1 MPSREDRP
9 KTLVQ
14 AEPIGTAQ
22 PRGANAA
29 QATLQIE
36 LGDHGCRHP
45 AAFCG
50 RAVENRGVELA
61 DVPVRDVR
69 PLLTEERGDFL
80 TLLASLGDADWA
92 MPTEAGRWTVKDVA
106 LHLLDDELGWLSRGR
121 DNDPSGLLDDTGD
134 YRQFVAA
141 LDAKNQRWVDG
152 ASGLSHRVLQDLL
165 AWSGQQVDHYYAS
178 LNLREPSRVI
188 WAGPGPVP
196 LWFDLAR
203 DFTERW
209 VHQQQ
214 IRDAVRVP
222 GGHDRFLPAVLQ
234 TFVWAFPYQYRPEA
248 APETTVQL
256 DFGRTG
262 GSWFL
267 TRDAARWVLDEG
279 TAPTPAATLR
289 MAPRVAWRQLTGLP
303 VSAGQYA
310 AEGDDTLVRPLLA
323 VRGIIV

>member
-1 MPSREDRP
+1 
-9 KTLVQ
+9 
-14 AEPIGTAQ
+14 
-22 PRGANAA
+22 
-29 QATLQIE
+29 
-36 LGDHGCRHP
+36 
-45 AAFCG
+45 
-50 RAVENRGVELA
+50 VELA

-69 PLLTEERGDFL
+69 PLLAEERADFL
-80 TLLASLGDADWA
+80 ALLASLEDADWV

-121 DNDPSGLLDDTGD
+121 DRDRSGLLDDTGD

-152 ASGLSHRVLQDLL
+152 ASGLSHRVLRDLL
-165 AWSGQQVDHYYAS
+165 EWSGRQVDQYYAS
-178 LNLREPSRVI
+178 LDPRGPSRVI

-196 LWFDLAR
+196 VWFDLAR
-203 DFTERW
+203 DLTERW

-214 IRDAVRVP
+214 IRDAVRMP
-222 GGHDRFLPAVLQ
+222 GRHDRFLTEVLH

-248 APETTVQL
+248 APGTTAQL
-256 DFGRTG
+256 DFGHIG
-262 GSWFL
+262 GSWIL
-267 TRDAARWVLDEG
+267 TRQARRWVLDEG
-279 TAPTPAATLR
+279 TARWPAATLR

-310 AEGDDTLVRPLLA
+310 AEGYDSLVRPLLE